1 MQSPVPDSSRPPL
14 AEFSRG
20 HLPAPD
26 ETSSRAIAAGL
37 TAGLYALLIF
47 LAGHRP
53 ALQAPTQPPP
63 PELVAQLTPE
73 APRKTAAPSPLPF
86 LARLL
91 KPRAEDV
98 APPSFTI
105 APDAAPAP
113 AQLLASAAPSSPLAG
128 GSPAGTGTSQPG
140 AANGANGNGRDQA
153 GCWDA
158 AWAQAVTNR
167 VGSFFYYPPRAL
179 HQHVTGVVLVH
190 LVIRRNGRVELL
202 EVGRTSGNDALDH
215 AATTMVRKAVPLP
228 QIPAHMHTDRIDAQL
243 PIEFG
248 TDDPNLKATIG
259 DCGRSGPM

>member
-1 MQSPVPDSSRPPL
+1 MHVPDSSRPPL
-14 AEFSRG
+14 AEFFRG
-20 HLPAPD
+20 HQPAPD

-37 TAGLYALLIF
+37 TAGLYALLVL

-53 ALQAPTQPPP
+53 AVEAPSRPPRS
-63 PELVAQLTPE
+63 ETVAQLLPDM
-73 APRKTAAPSPLPF
+73 PRKTVVPSPLPF
-86 LARLL
+86 LARPL

-98 APPSFTI
+98 APPTFTVT
-105 APDAAPAP
+105 PDAAPAP

-128 GSPAGTGTSQPG
+128 GTPAGAGSAQPENS
-140 AANGANGNGRDQA
+140 ANGANGNGNEPA
-153 GCWDA
+153 GCWDT

-179 HQHVTGVVLVH
+179 PEHVTGVVLVH

-202 EVGRTSGNDALDH
+202 EIGRTSGDDALDR

-228 QIPAHMHTDRIDAQL
+228 RMPEHMHTDRIDTQL

-248 TDDPNLKATIG
+248 IDDPNLKATIG
-259 DCGRSGPM
+259 DCT